1 MIVEDQVDRGAGRVG
16 RIDELEELDELAAT
30 VTISDQ
36 GVHLAGQQVDAGKQA
51 DRAVA
56 LVFVVACEG
65 CMQAWFGRQIGCR
78 RCDRLDTR
86 LLIVGDYGYRIGWF
100 LLLVRIAQVLRLP
113 TRQRHQPCL
122 GLAKAFAENLRPL
135 IEQFADEGMSMT
147 AIATELNRRRIKTSG
162 RAGEHGRWHS
172 QTVKRLVARLAT
184 SSQM

>member
-1 MIVEDQVDRGAGRVG
+1 M
-16 RIDELEELDELAAT
+16 AT
-30 VTISDQ
+30 VTISEQ

-100 LLLVRIAQVLRLP
+100 LLLVRIAQVLSLSAP
-113 TRQRHQPCL
+113 HPQPQQHCL
-122 GLAKAFAENLRPL
+122 SAACWGYC
-135 IEQFADEGMSMT
+135 
-147 AIATELNRRRIKTSG
+147 
-162 RAGEHGRWHS
+162 
-172 QTVKRLVARLAT
+172 
-184 SSQM
+184 